1 MYRTERAEPA
11 EPGDDGGTA
20 VLQPSALPSAPALV
34 LIVDD
39 NPENLTVIGELLQ
52 PHYAVRAA
60 NSGLRALA
68 LAAMAPPPDLILLDL
83 MMPGMDG
90 FEVLRR
96 LRAQAST
103 AQIPVILLTALD
115 DADSEARAF
124 RLGADDY
131 LNKPIRAPRLL
142 ARVRTHV
149 ALRRALAE
157 VAAGRSL
164 GDTV

>member
-1 MYRTERAEPA
+1 MLRTERGEPD
-11 EPGDDGGTA
+11 ERGDDA
-20 VLQPSALPSAPALV
+20 AAAPALPLV

-39 NPENLTVIGELLQ
+39 NPENLTIIGELLQ

-60 NSGLRALA
+60 TSGQRALA
-68 LAAMAPPPDLILLDL
+68 LAAMTPPPDLILLDL

-96 LRAQAST
+96 LRAQDST
-103 AQIPVILLTALD
+103 AKIPVILLTALD

-149 ALRRALAE
+149 ALSRALAE
-157 VAAGRSL
+157 VAAGRTV